1 VNWLHHAALAGAA
14 FGLGASVG
22 SFLNVCIWRLPRGE
36 SVIRPASRCPRCGS
50 PIAARDNVP
59 VVSWLLLRGRC
70 RCCARAIS
78 ARYPLVEAAVGLLF
92 AAVVLFE
99 TASGPLDVF
108 DRGPLTVLALV
119 GYHWA
124 LLALLVTAAMIEHDR
139 RRAPRLLLTVG
150 PCALPASFLSSTTA
164 SLVAIALL
172 ACAVGDLVGVG
183 LNLGLLAVFLRG
195 GGAR

>member
-1 VNWLHHAALAGAA
+1 MNWLHHAALAGSA

-36 SVIRPASRCPRCGS
+36 SVIHPASRCPRCGAA
-50 PIAARDNVP
+50 IAARDNVP

-70 RCCARAIS
+70 RGCARAIS

-92 AAVVLFE
+92 ATVVLFE
-99 TASGPLDVF
+99 TATGPLDLF

-124 LLALLVTAAMIEHDR
+124 LLAILVTTAMIEHDR
-139 RRAPRLLLTVG
+139 RRAPSQLLTVG
-150 PCALPASFLSSTTA
+150 PCALATSFLSSSTA
-164 SLVAIALL
+164 SLAAIALL
-172 ACAVGDLVGVG
+172 ACVVGDLVGAG
-183 LNLGLLAVFLRG
+183 LNLGLLAVYLRG
-195 GGAR
+195 GVAR